1 MKSPSTESNATR
13 PTRQDYPIAEGW
25 FTVETLSE
33 GVMCITEPHV
43 HVLERANMFLIEG
56 SERDVIFDTGMGVV
70 PLKPFLDSIRQ
81 NPEKDII
88 CISSHTHIDHIGG
101 AHEFE
106 TRLVHAAEAD
116 EMAKPSGMTTLF
128 CEDIPESL
136 RKTFLDAGYPPLDE
150 LMISAFPFEG
160 YNPTDYRLHGAPATG
175 LLEEGDTVDLGDI
188 AFQVL
193 HLPGHSPGGI
203 ALYNQVA
210 GVLFAA
216 DAIYDGPLIFEGP
229 GMSVPDY
236 IQTFEKLRQ
245 LDVSI
250 VHGGHDPSFNQQ
262 HMHSIIDKYMRLWG
276 VE

>member
-1 MKSPSTESNATR
+1 MKSISTDPTATR
-13 PTRQDYPIAEGW
+13 SLQINYPIAENW
-25 FTVETLSE
+25 FSAETISD
-33 GVMCITEPHV
+33 GVVCITEPHV

-70 PLKPFLDSIRQ
+70 PLKPYLDSIRQ
-81 NPEKDII
+81 NPEKEII

-101 AHEFE
+101 VHEFE
-106 TRLVHAAEAD
+106 TRLVHATEAE

-128 CEDIPESL
+128 CDDIPLSL

-150 LMISAFPFEG
+150 LMISAFPYDG
-160 YNPTDYRLHGAPATG
+160 YNPTDYRLQGASATD
-175 LLEEGDTVDLGDI
+175 LLEEGDTVDLGEI
-188 AFQVL
+188 VFQVL

-203 ALYNQVA
+203 ALYNQA
-210 GVLFAA
+210 DGALFAA

-236 IQTFEKLRQ
+236 IRTFKKLRQ
-245 LDVSI
+245 IDVSI

-262 HMHSIIDKYMRLWG
+262 HMHSIMDKYMQLWG
-276 VE
+276 AE